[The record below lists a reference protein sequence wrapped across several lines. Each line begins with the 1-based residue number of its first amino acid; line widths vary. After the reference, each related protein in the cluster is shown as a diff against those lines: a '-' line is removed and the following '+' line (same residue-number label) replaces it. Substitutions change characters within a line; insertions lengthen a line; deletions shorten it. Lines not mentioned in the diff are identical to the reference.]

1 MTALPTLRLPDIDLP
16 KVDLPKVDLPNL
28 ALPDAITNF
37 ELRPR
42 RRPRWPFAVGALV
55 AMGLAGWTI
64 WSNHELRA
72 RLAGLVTSAREQ
84 IATMRSSRDDR
95 SPMVGEDPIAFPA
108 AETRPIQDDPLTDV
122 AIGDAPD
129 YPSGLGSNN
138 GDGIPAFEEST
149 SRV

>member
-16 KVDLPKVDLPNL
+16 KVDRPNL

-42 RRPRWPFAVGALV
+42 RRPRWPFALGALV
-55 AMGLAGWTI
+55 AAGLAGWTI
-64 WSNHELRA
+64 WSNREFRA
-72 RLAGLVTSAREQ
+72 RLAGLVTSAKEG
-84 IATMRSSRDDR
+84 IATMRSSGDNR
-95 SPMVGEDPIAFPA
+95 SPIDGGDPIAFPA

-122 AIGDAPD
+122 ANADAPD
-129 YPSGLGSNN
+129 YPPGLGSNN